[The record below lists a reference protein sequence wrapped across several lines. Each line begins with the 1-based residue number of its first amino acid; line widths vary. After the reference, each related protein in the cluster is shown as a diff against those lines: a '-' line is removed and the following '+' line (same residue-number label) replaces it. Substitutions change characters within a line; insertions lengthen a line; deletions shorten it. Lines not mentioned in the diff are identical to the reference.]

1 MAKLTLEKAK
11 KVVGVGSFV
20 EKTIKFRDI
29 DGNPF
34 EGEIFIKVL
43 SSEEVANIT
52 DILKLKKDEKY
63 TIDQYRAAMLVQ
75 AIFEG
80 KDKPFFPDL
89 ESTGQISDEMKVAMY
104 LAADEVINFTGKYW
118 ILMKSQNS
126 TVNSSAAESAE
137 APSQKQEET

>member
-11 KVVGVGSFV
+11 KAVGIGSLV
-20 EKTIKFRDI
+20 EKTIKFRDV
-29 DGNPF
+29 DGKPF

-63 TIDQYRAAMLVQ
+63 TISQYQAAMLVQ
-75 AIFEG
+75 TVFEG

-104 LAADEVINFTGKYW
+104 FAADEVINFTGKYW
-118 ILMKSQNS
+118 LSMKSQNS
-126 TVNSSAAESAE
+126 TVNSSAAESVE

>member
-11 KVVGVGSFV
+11 KLVGIGSLV
-20 EKTIKFRDI
+20 EKTIKFRDVE
-29 DGNPF
+29 GKPF

-63 TIDQYRAAMLVQ
+63 TISQYQAAMLVQ
-75 AIFEG
+75 TVFEG

-104 LAADEVINFTGKYW
+104 FAADEVINFTGKYW
-118 ILMKSQNS
+118 LSMKSQNS
-126 TVNSSAAESAE
+126 TANLSAAESVE

>member
-11 KVVGVGSFV
+11 KAVGIGSLV
-20 EKTIKFRDI
+20 EKTIKFRDV
-29 DGNPF
+29 DGKPF

-63 TIDQYRAAMLVQ
+63 TIDQYRDAMLVQ

-80 KDKPFFPDL
+80 KDKPFFPNL
-89 ESTGQISDEMKVAMY
+89 ESTGQISDEMKIAMY

-118 ILMKSQNS
+118 LSMKSQNS
-126 TVNSSAAESAE
+126 TASSSAAESVE

>member
-11 KVVGVGSFV
+11 KLVGIGSLV
-20 EKTIKFRDI
+20 EKTIKFRDVE
-29 DGNPF
+29 GKPF

-63 TIDQYRAAMLVQ
+63 TISQYQAAMLVQ
-75 AIFEG
+75 TVFEG

-104 LAADEVINFTGKYW
+104 FAADEVINFTGKYW
-118 ILMKSQNS
+118 LSMKSQNS
-126 TVNSSAAESAE
+126 TANSSAAESVE

>member
-1 MAKLTLEKAK
+1 MAKLTFEKAK
-11 KVVGVGSFV
+11 KAVGIGTLV
-20 EKTIKFRDI
+20 EKTIKFRDV

-43 SSEEVANIT
+43 SSEEVAKIT

-63 TIDQYRAAMLVQ
+63 TISQYQAAMLVQ
-75 AIFEG
+75 TIFEG

-104 LAADEVINFTGKYW
+104 FAADEVINFTGKYW
-118 ILMKSQNS
+118 LSMKSQNS
-126 TVNSSAAESAE
+126 TVNSSAAESVE
-137 APSQKQEET
+137 KPLQKPDKT

>member
-11 KVVGVGSFV
+11 KAVGVGSFV
-20 EKTIKFRDI
+20 EKTIKFRDV

-34 EGEIFIKVL
+34 EGEISIKVL

>member
-1 MAKLTLEKAK
+1 MAKLTLDKAK
-11 KVVGVGSFV
+11 KAVGIGSLV
-20 EKTIKFRDI
+20 EKTIKFRHV

-75 AIFEG
+75 AVFEG

-104 LAADEVINFTGKYW
+104 LVADEVINFTGKHW
-118 ILMKSQNS
+118 LLMKSQNS
-126 TVNSSAAESAE
+126 TANSSAAESVE
-137 APSQKQEET
+137 APLQKQEET

>member
-11 KVVGVGSFV
+11 KAVGIGSLI
-20 EKTIKFRDI
+20 EKTIKFRDV
-29 DGNPF
+29 DGKPF

-43 SSEEVANIT
+43 SSEEVAKIT

-63 TIDQYRAAMLVQ
+63 TISQYQAAMLVQ
-75 AIFEG
+75 TIFEG

-104 LAADEVINFTGKYW
+104 FAADEVINFTGKYW
-118 ILMKSQNS
+118 LSMKSQNS
-126 TVNSSAAESAE
+126 TVNSSAVGSVEK
-137 APSQKQEET
+137 PLQKPDKT

>member
-11 KVVGVGSFV
+11 KAVGIGSLV
-20 EKTIKFRDI
+20 EKTIKFRDVN
-29 DGNPF
+29 GNPF
-34 EGEIFIKVL
+34 EGEIFVKVL

-126 TVNSSAAESAE
+126 TANSSAAESVE

>member
-11 KVVGVGSFV
+11 KAVGIGSLV
-20 EKTIKFRDI
+20 EKTIKFRDV
-29 DGNPF
+29 DGKPF

-52 DILKLKKDEKY
+52 DILKLKKDEKC
-63 TIDQYRAAMLVQ
+63 TINQYQAAMLVQ
-75 AIFEG
+75 TVFEG
-80 KDKPFFPDL
+80 KDKPFFPGL
-89 ESTGQISDEMKVAMY
+89 ESTGQISDEMKIAMY

-118 ILMKSQNS
+118 LSMKSQNS
-126 TVNSSAAESAE
+126 TANSSAAESVE

>member
-11 KVVGVGSFV
+11 KAVGIGSLV
-20 EKTIKFRDI
+20 EKTIKFRDV
-29 DGNPF
+29 DGKPF

-43 SSEEVANIT
+43 SSEEVAKIT

-63 TIDQYRAAMLVQ
+63 TISQYQAAMLVQ
-75 AIFEG
+75 TIFEG

-104 LAADEVINFTGKYW
+104 FAADEVINFTGKYW
-118 ILMKSQNS
+118 LSMKSQNS
-126 TVNSSAAESAE
+126 TVNSSAAESVE
-137 APSQKQEET
+137 KPLQKPDKT

>member
-20 EKTIKFRDI
+20 EKTIKFRGV

>member
-11 KVVGVGSFV
+11 KAVGVGSFV
-20 EKTIKFRDI
+20 EKTIKFRDV

>member
-11 KVVGVGSFV
+11 KVIGVGSFV

-43 SSEEVANIT
+43 SSEEVANII

>member
-11 KVVGVGSFV
+11 KAVGIGSLV
-20 EKTIKFRDI
+20 EKTIKFRDV

-75 AIFEG
+75 VVFEG

-104 LAADEVINFTGKYW
+104 LVADEVINFTGKHW
-118 ILMKSQNS
+118 LLMKSQNS
-126 TVNSSAAESAE
+126 TVNSSAAESVE
-137 APSQKQEET
+137 APLQKQEEI